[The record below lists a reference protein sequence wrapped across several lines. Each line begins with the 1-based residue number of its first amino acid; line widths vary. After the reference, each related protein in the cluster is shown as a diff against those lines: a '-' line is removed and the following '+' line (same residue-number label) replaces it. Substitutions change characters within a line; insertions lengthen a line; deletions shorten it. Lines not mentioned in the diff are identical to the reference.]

1 MPKTYVQALVLRH
14 GRQLFSWVAERGAHV
29 IICGSA
35 KRMPQDVIQSLREVL
50 QTRGSATEAE
60 AAAYVSAMERS
71 KRLVVEAWS

>member
-1 MPKTYVQALVLRH
+1 
-14 GRQLFSWVAERGAHV
+14 
-29 IICGSA
+29 
-35 KRMPQDVIQSLREVL
+35 MPQDVIQSLREVL